1 MTSLLGS
8 SATTLSV
15 DGNRAALSAKI
26 PPPQPTSRYRRLAVE
41 GGSGCESRQ
50 EEMKS
55 WRRGSIWW
63 RRREEP
69 CGSHHDD
76 ASLSKWDIS
85 VGFTEEVEEL

>member
-1 MTSLLGS
+1 
-8 SATTLSV
+8 
-15 DGNRAALSAKI
+15 
-26 PPPQPTSRYRRLAVE
+26 
-41 GGSGCESRQ
+41 
-50 EEMKS
+50 MKS